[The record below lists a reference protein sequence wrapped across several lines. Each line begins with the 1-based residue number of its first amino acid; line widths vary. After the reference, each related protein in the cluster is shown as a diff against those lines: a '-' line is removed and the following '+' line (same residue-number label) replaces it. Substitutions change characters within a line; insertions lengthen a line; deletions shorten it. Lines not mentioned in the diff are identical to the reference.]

1 MSLTATLKFIFN
13 HPLNRHG
20 RRQAVER
27 YLKWQI
33 GSRLF
38 PGPVIFDWVAGA
50 KIIVRPGDV
59 GVTQNLYCGLQD
71 FSEMA
76 YLLLLLT
83 PGDLFVDVGAN
94 VGAYTVLACA
104 AKGARGYC
112 IEPVPATFA
121 RLRDNLLINDLSSR
135 VTPLN
140 VGVADK
146 EGELRFT
153 SDSGTVN
160 HVATDADQ
168 STPTVSVPVRTLD
181 QLLINESPSFLKI
194 DVEGFETAV
203 LNGAERTL
211 SNTALHSIVI
221 ELNGAGARYGFDE
234 SAIVRKLNEHGFSSC
249 AYDPLSRELRP
260 LAGKNQMGDNT
271 LFVRGEDEV
280 RERLR
285 QAPRLRIGSTSL

>member
-1 MSLTATLKFIFN
+1 MTFTATFKFIVN
-13 HPLNRHG
+13 HPLNRDG
-20 RRQAVER
+20 RRHAVER
-27 YLKWQI
+27 FLKWQI
-33 GSRLF
+33 GSRFF
-38 PGPVIFDWVAGA
+38 PGPIIFDWVAGA
-50 KIIVRPGDV
+50 KIIVRPGEV

-76 YLLLLLT
+76 YLFHVLT
-83 PGDLFVDVGAN
+83 PEDLFVDVGAN

-135 VTPLN
+135 VTPMN

-168 STPTVSVPVRTLD
+168 STPTVRVPVRT
-181 QLLINESPSFLKI
+181 
-194 DVEGFETAV
+194 
-203 LNGAERTL
+203 
-211 SNTALHSIVI
+211 SIS
-221 ELNGAGARYGFDE
+221 Y
-234 SAIVRKLNEHGFSSC
+234 
-249 AYDPLSRELRP
+249 
-260 LAGKNQMGDNT
+260 
-271 LFVRGEDEV
+271 
-280 RERLR
+280 
-285 QAPRLRIGSTSL
+285 